1 MGVLKNI
8 AIGVLAL
15 TLLTF
20 VALFGQLPALRK
32 TPIGWLQRA
41 LCLRLPAAL
50 KAIDSRATGGK
61 ITSKSKRLG
70 RYLFYEQNPVVL
82 ILFLVLLTGSAALF
96 IWNALYQL
104 PLGLVLP
111 IPVVLI
117 PPYWFTYLCAS
128 HKTHYIRPANHQ
140 DRLHDYPY
148 DHVLFRPGTVC
159 KTCNLAKP
167 ARSKHCSLCGY
178 CVAKCDHHCPWVNN
192 CLGRGNYRYFLALLL
207 ALGILQIYGAG
218 LSYWILKPYLDVDN
232 TASYLSSDY
241 WLELGD
247 GIVDAVNMGGL
258 SIAGVGLLAATTAA
272 LPLGLLGYHCYLIWA
287 GMTTNETQKWA
298 DWRDDMSDAIVF
310 RTTRDKLL
318 THAHLRS
325 YGDGEANPMNGAAHK
340 GLADDLGVTEDDP
353 CVSWPIRSAQVIVRT
368 NDGKPP
374 RGQEALWTRI
384 WSLSD
389 VDNLYDL
396 GGWDNFMEVLH
407 GR

>member
-8 AIGVLAL
+8 AIGIL
-15 TLLTF
+15 TLSLLTF
-20 VALFGQLPALRK
+20 IALFGQLPALRK

-41 LCLRLPAAL
+41 LCLHLPNGL
-50 KAIDSRATGGK
+50 RAIDGRATGGR
-61 ITSKSKRLG
+61 ITSHSKRLG

-82 ILFLVLLTGSAALF
+82 ILFLTLLTGSAGLF

-104 PLGLVLP
+104 PLRLILP

-117 PPYWFTYLCAS
+117 PPYWFTYLSAAYNS
-128 HKTHYIRPANHQ
+128 HYITPANHKE
-140 DRLHDYPY
+140 RLHDYPY

-159 KTCNLAKP
+159 KTCNLTKP

-178 CVAKCDHHCPWVNN
+178 CVAKCDHHCPWVAN

-207 ALGILQIYGAG
+207 TLGILQIYGAY
-218 LSYWILKPYLDVDN
+218 LSYWILRPYLDVSN
-232 TASYLSSDY
+232 AGSLMSSEY
-241 WLELGD
+241 WTELGD
-247 GIVDAVNMGGL
+247 AIVDAVNMGGL

-272 LPLGLLGYHCYLIWA
+272 LPLGLLAYHCYLIWA

-310 RTTRDKLL
+310 RTTRDELL
-318 THAHLRS
+318 SHASTRS
-325 YGDGEANPMNGAAHK
+325 DGDQEVNGADGAAQK
-340 GLADDLGVTEDDP
+340 GLADDLGVTEEEP
-353 CVSWPIRSAQVIVRT
+353 RVSWPIRSSQVIVRT
-368 NDGKPP
+368 NDGRPP
-374 RGQEALWTRI
+374 RGQESLWTRI
-384 WSLSD
+384 WCLGD

-396 GGWDNFMEVLH
+396 GGWDNLMEVMK